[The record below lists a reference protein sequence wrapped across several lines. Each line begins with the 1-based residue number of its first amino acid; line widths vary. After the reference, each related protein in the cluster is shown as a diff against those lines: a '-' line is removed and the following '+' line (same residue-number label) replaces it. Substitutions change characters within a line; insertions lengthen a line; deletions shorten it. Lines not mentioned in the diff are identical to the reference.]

1 MIIYIF
7 DYMIIYIY
15 IYILCVGVFHPIW
28 DDDPN
33 RLSFLSATSATVTSS
48 ILGSTGQEFLKVNK
62 LKVLLR
68 SHEKRQEG
76 AVLEILGF
84 GFTEGV

>member
-1 MIIYIF
+1 MIIYFIS
-7 DYMIIYIY
+7 YVIY
-15 IYILCVGVFHPIW
+15 IYILLCVGVFFHPIW

-33 RLSFLSATSATVTSS
+33 RLSFFSATSATVTSS